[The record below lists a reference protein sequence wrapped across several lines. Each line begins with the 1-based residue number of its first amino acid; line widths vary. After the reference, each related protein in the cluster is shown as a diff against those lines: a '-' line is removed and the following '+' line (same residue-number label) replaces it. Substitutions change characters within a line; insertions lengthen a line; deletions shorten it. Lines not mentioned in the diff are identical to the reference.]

1 MSFKVMRLDEAIQI
15 ISLDKKEK
23 GIEILTWAL
32 ETDMYETEMQ
42 MYLTYIILMSYILE
56 KQQYVTIFSNC
67 VIITQDIECLLIKHL
82 IN

>member
-23 GIEILTWAL
+23 GIESLTWAL
-32 ETDMYETEMQ
+32 ETDMYETDMQ